1 MYHIFFAN
9 DYVTEASENTY
20 INGVGYDETGGVIG
34 EVEDEIRYKKERY
47 YIDDFNTVDEYLA
60 YCEKNGFTDELINAQ
75 WLGGNPSEYVTPTLL
90 YKITNLPSSR
100 AMQNFYVDS
109 SYVYVTQHMG
119 DGNVR
124 LNRCS
129 ITGSGTATYID
140 HMTLTNVGHGST
152 LENYT
157 YNGKKYFL
165 ITTKSNMIVN
175 TVTGDTNYYSLQIGR
190 IQYSPGSTIDNQ
202 QITRF
207 CNLNYANM
215 TNTRFADVERVNA
228 ALTTS
233 GDKIMLWVR
242 SSSNTIQYSVYD
254 FDTFNLQLDNVENGT
269 KLAYFSNNSVMKNAC
284 EYSVVQNGSNCVL
297 PNGSFQG
304 IDLANLGSTGKHA
317 VYIASGDENTNI
329 ELVFARVRYS
339 VGAQLTYM
347 DNVGI
352 TLSGNNNEIEG
363 IHVINT
369 KTLYIGIA
377 KHNANGKQNYIYSV
391 PRSSI

>member
-1 MYHIFFAN
+1 
-9 DYVTEASENTY
+9 
-20 INGVGYDETGGVIG
+20 
-34 EVEDEIRYKKERY
+34 
-47 YIDDFNTVDEYLA
+47 
-60 YCEKNGFTDELINAQ
+60 
-75 WLGGNPSEYVTPTLL
+75 
-90 YKITNLPSSR
+90 
-100 AMQNFYVDS
+100 MQNFYVDS

-317 VYIASGDENTNI
+317 VYIASGDENTNK
-329 ELVFARVRYS
+329 ELVIARVRYS

-347 DNVGI
+347 DNVAI

>member
-1 MYHIFFAN
+1 MIVPYFAN

-317 VYIASGDENTNI
+317 VYIASGDENTNK
-329 ELVFARVRYS
+329 ELVIARVRYS

-377 KHNANGKQNYIYSV
+377 KHNANGKQNFIYSV